1 MPGVILLW
9 IALALPLNVASAS
22 SEPSIFLPEAN
33 AARVKALAL
42 DTALLKGWT
51 LVESSPNLILFETRL
66 EQPASDG
73 PPGAAPPQSTLMR
86 IRTKLE
92 QTAAGTLVSAGAE
105 EFWWPGTARAWSTDI
120 TQRYRDNLQRA
131 LRSLQQRWE
140 QFIGAPATPSIPLP
154 PMQPGSSPQPRHQ
167 PRPTQPLPTEPSQE
181 SAPVGIWAYDA
192 ERYAQARGCK
202 LHDRGAVLIQARRR
216 DELHRVYCV
225 NRKPVMVSC
234 DNVGCGGP

>member
-1 MPGVILLW
+1 MPALVLLL
-9 IALALPLNVASAS
+9 IALASPLTGASAS
-22 SEPSIFLPEAN
+22 SEPSVFIPDSS

-66 EQPASDG
+66 EQPASAG
-73 PPGAAPPQSTLMR
+73 PPGAALPQSTLMR
-86 IRTKLE
+86 IRTRLE
-92 QTAAGTLVSAGAE
+92 QTPTGTRVSAGAE
-105 EFWWPGTARAWSTDI
+105 EHWWPGTAQAWSTDI

-140 QFIGAPATPSIPLP
+140 QFTSVAATSSNHGAPV
-154 PMQPGSSPQPRHQ
+154 QPGSSP
-167 PRPTQPLPTEPSQE
+167 RPPSTQPLPIEPSLE
-181 SAPVGIWAYDA
+181 PNLDTAPVGLWAYDA

-202 LHDRGAVLIQARRR
+202 LHDRGAVLAQARQR

-225 NRKPVMVSC
+225 NRQPVMVSC
-234 DNVGCGGP
+234 DNVGCGP

>member
-1 MPGVILLW
+1 MPGLILLLV
-9 IALALPLNVASAS
+9 ALGLPLTGASAS
-22 SEPSIFLPEAN
+22 SEPSVFLPDAS

-86 IRTKLE
+86 IRTQLE
-92 QTAAGTLVSAGAE
+92 QTATGTRVSAGAE
-105 EFWWPGTARAWSTDI
+105 EHWWPGTAQAWSTDI

-140 QFIGAPATPSIPLP
+140 QFISAAANPTTHQT
-154 PMQPGSSPQPRHQ
+154 PMQPDSSPL
-167 PRPTQPLPTEPSQE
+167 PRPPQPQPIEPSLDN
-181 SAPVGIWAYDA
+181 APVGLWAYDA
-192 ERYAQARGCK
+192 ERYAQARGCD
-202 LHDRGAVLIQARRR
+202 LHDRGAVLVQARQR

-225 NRKPVMVSC
+225 NRGPVMVSC
-234 DNVGCGGP
+234 DNVGCGP